1 MQDAVKILDFIEA
14 ARLRDENKALE
25 ELLQTKDS

>member
-1 MQDAVKILDFIEA
+1 MQAAVKILDFIEA

-25 ELLQTKDS
+25 ELLK